1 MSINDLF
8 SLIVTGNTSE
18 QNTTKEIIY
27 NTNELLEHYPMFTK
41 YSLNMAIKKNNL
53 PHFRV
58 GHKRYFKKEAIDKWI
73 INQYNINII
82 IKKRK

>member
-1 MSINDLF
+1 MF

-41 YSLNMAIKKNNL
+41 YSLNIDKKKNNL

-58 GHKRYFKKEAIDKWI
+58 GHKRYFKKDAIDKWI
-73 INQYNINII
+73 INQNNINIV